1 MATDKI
7 KVAVRVRPF
16 NRRELELGT
25 QCVVEMENQ
34 QTILQIPQS
43 AHEKERKQPKTFAFD
58 HCFYSLDP
66 SLPHFASQKTVF
78 ECLGRDIL
86 DNAFDGYNAC
96 IFAYG
101 QTGSGKSYTMM
112 GSPGA
117 DEGGIIPRL
126 CDSLFER
133 IKVQQSP
140 PALTYKVEVSY
151 MEIYNERVHDL
162 LDPETTRRSLRVR
175 EHAVLGPYVD
185 GLSQLAVT
193 SFQDIDNLMTEGNK
207 SRTVA
212 ATNMNSESSRSHAVF
227 SVVLT
232 QTLTDAATGVSGEKV
247 ARLSLVDLAGSER
260 AVKTGAVGDRLKEGS
275 NINKSL
281 TTLGLVIS
289 KLADQSSGTKN
300 KDKFVPYRDSVL
312 TWLLK
317 DNLGGNSKT
326 VMVATI
332 SPAADNY
339 EETLSTLRYAD
350 RAKRIV
356 NHAVVN
362 EDPNA
367 RIIRELRQEVETL
380 KEMLK
385 YATVSGTGSP
395 VGEEVHEKLAQS
407 EHLMKEMSRT
417 WEEKL
422 VETGRIQSERQQA
435 LEKMG
440 ISVQASGIKVE
451 KNKYYLVNLN
461 ADPSLNELLVY
472 YLKDRTLVGGSS
484 SADIQLSGLGIQP
497 EHCLLLVEGGGL
509 HMEPLGAA
517 RCFVNG
523 TPVVSRVRLGHAD
536 RILWGNHHF
545 FRVNCPKA
553 TEQDSGYSTATAS
566 EPQTPA
572 QPIDYNFARDEI
584 MLNELSNDPIQTAI
598 SRLEKQHEEDKQ
610 VALEKQRQE
619 YERQFQQLRNILSPS
634 TPYPPYAYDPL
645 KLGKMTACT
654 PTTAARVERWAAER
668 DDTFKRSLGRLKAD
682 ILRANALVQEANFLA
697 EEMRRNTRFS
707 VTLQIPPQN
716 LSPNR
721 KRGAFVS
728 EPAIMVK
735 RPGRSGQVW
744 SMEKLDN
751 KLVDM
756 RDMYDDWRRRQLRGD
771 ADIEEVRLPS
781 GDGEQTETALDP
793 FYESQENHNLIG
805 VANVFLEALFH
816 DVTLDYHT
824 PIISQQGEVAG
835 RLQVEISRVA
845 GQFPQDRICE
855 AASDSSGDMRDD
867 DDPADTA
874 TQQVTIRVSI
884 KQATGLPPSL
894 SHFVFCQ
901 YSLGAGEPVVV
912 PPVVSADTPPAAPQ
926 APPLSPRHQSLV
938 TFRFDHKKDFTIP
951 LTEEFIEHCAEGA
964 LSIEVWGHRS
974 AGFSRA
980 RGNWEVEQQQ
990 LAKARSLA
998 DRWTEL
1004 TRKIELW
1011 VEIHELNDNGEYAPV
1026 EVVQRNDVWTGGVY
1040 QVRQGQ
1046 QRRIAVRVRPALNSG
1061 TLPLVCQQILSIEV
1075 GSVSVRSRLQMPLDS
1090 YQDEDLAVLRE
1101 RWSDALFRRRQHL
1114 HAQLQKLVNMSPSMK
1129 SERDNER
1136 EQSLVEQWVSLT
1148 EERNAVLVPSPGSP
1162 IPGAPAA
1169 WVPPLGMEHHIPVL
1183 FLDLNADDLT
1193 THPSGEEV
1201 TVAGLH
1207 SILPKEHGNKF
1218 YELQILHHH
1227 DKDVS
1232 AVASWD
1238 SSIHD
1243 SQYLNR
1249 ITEANE
1255 RVYLILKT
1263 TVRLSHPAPMDLILR
1278 KRLGLNIYKR
1288 QSLTDRIRKKIVRTD
1303 QLTHTGVTYEV
1314 VSNIPKASEEL
1325 EERESLAQIAATG
1338 EEASA
1343 ADGET
1348 YIEKYTRGV
1357 SAVESILTL
1366 DRLRQS
1372 VAVKELEQARGQP
1385 ITMRKTASVP
1395 NFSQLSQA
1403 LEHAAKN
1410 GNNLMRLD
1418 SSFESLAGLTS
1429 GRAGSMADL
1438 AEDTPRR
1445 SVHRHSYAAPSHNDP
1460 EIPTPTKPF
1469 GLGSFLSARPTFLNL
1484 NLNLNSLRLQTPNK
1498 SSPASGKL
1506 GLRMTTL
1513 HEEPGRR
1520 NDEDSHSEPESAP
1533 VDELTT
1539 PRSHRTRNRATSRGF
1554 LPTSKTLDSLHEL
1567 ACERAP
1573 NKNSP
1578 SISSSGYGSQ
1588 AVSSTNLTNDDT
1600 LSIRSMSVDETPDFD
1615 KTMDYTHISRTKNS
1629 MAGLRNEITELR
1641 NDINDLKNDI
1651 VESKHELDDSM
1662 FEKAKTPVLTPGSRN
1677 RINPFLRDCEDAV
1690 KDESKNTMVDPLGA
1704 LPVESAVL
1712 SSSKSVDN
1720 TQVNG
1725 DVSHEPPNDISH
1737 DTSQDTSHDTS
1748 FGEAEVESVSS
1759 EQSSHDAERSREAS
1773 SVGESDSASTGPDQP
1788 VVKTQLPA
1796 GKVVRRRA
1804 GGSARNAS
1812 RASFP
1817 SGRPRSA
1824 HEPGLHHTPASSTE
1838 RIGDDDSSEC
1848 PVLQPWMCVG
1858 ESVQL
1863 RLSSSTGV
1871 IAYAGPTHF
1880 AGGTWIGIELDAPTG
1895 KNDGSVGGQ
1904 RYFECRPRH
1913 GIFVRPDKI
1922 VHDRRGRSAR
1932 AFRDNELKRAQS
1944 KGEGLHN
1951 LHRSRSRG
1959 DSINA
1964 VGTKTRVSK

>member
-1 MATDKI
+1 MASDKI

-34 QTILQIPQS
+34 QTVLQYPVS
-43 AHEKERKQPKTFAFD
+43 SHEKERKQPKTFAFD

-66 SLPHFASQKTVF
+66 ALPHFASQKTVF

-126 CDSLFER
+126 CDALFER
-133 IKVQQSP
+133 IAVQQTP
-140 PALTYKVEVSY
+140 PTLTYKVEVSY

-185 GLSQLAVT
+185 GLSLLAVS
-193 SFQDIDNLMTEGNK
+193 SFKDIDNLMTEGNK

-232 QTLTDAATGVSGEKV
+232 QTLCDAATGVTGEKV

-289 KLADQSSGTKN
+289 KLADQSSGKTN

-367 RIIRELRQEVETL
+367 RIIRELRQEVEAL

-385 YATVSGTGSP
+385 YATETEEAIRGSDGVVLSLFQGSP
-395 VGEEVHEKLAQS
+395 VGEDVHEQLAQS

-422 VETGRIQSERQQA
+422 VETERIQGERQHA

-472 YLKDRTLVGGSS
+472 YLKERTLVGADS

-497 EHCLLLVEGGGL
+497 QHCLLLVEGGGL
-509 HMEPLGAA
+509 HMEPVGAA

-545 FRVNCPKA
+545 FRANCPKKA
-553 TEQDSGYSTATAS
+553 TGASAGAS

-572 QPIDYNFARDEI
+572 QQIDYNFARDEI

-598 SRLEKQHEEDKQ
+598 SRLERQHEEDKQ

-634 TPYPPYAYDPL
+634 TPYPPYSYDPL
-645 KLGKMTACT
+645 KLGKLTACT

-721 KRGAFVS
+721 KMDEDGRLCRGGRGAFVS

-735 RPGRSGQVW
+735 RPGRGGQVW

-756 RDMYDDWRRRQLRGD
+756 REMYDEWRRRQQRG
-771 ADIEEVRLPS
+771 EEEL
-781 GDGEQTETALDP
+781 EEIQTEKTVDP

-867 DDPADTA
+867 DEPVDPAS
-874 TQQVTIRVSI
+874 QQVTIRVVI
-884 KQATGLPPSL
+884 KQASGLPPSL

-901 YSLGAGEPVVV
+901 YSVWGGGEAVVV
-912 PPVVSADTPPAAPQ
+912 PPAVCAEPRPAP
-926 APPLSPRHQSLV
+926 HV
-938 TFRFDHKKDFTIP
+938 THRFDHARDFTVP

-990 LAKARSLA
+990 LAQARSLA
-998 DRWTEL
+998 DRWAEL
-1004 TRKIELW
+1004 SRKIQLW
-1011 VEIHELNDNGEYAPV
+1011 VQIHELNEQGEYAPV
-1026 EVVQRNDVWTGGVY
+1026 EVVARGDMLTGGVY
-1040 QVRQGQ
+1040 QLRQGQ
-1046 QRRIAVRVRPALNSG
+1046 QRRIAVRVKPAQNSG
-1061 TLPLVCQQILSIEV
+1061 TLPIICQHIVSVEV
-1075 GSVSVRSRLQMPLDS
+1075 GSVTVRSRLQKPLDS
-1090 YQDEDLAVLRE
+1090 YQEEDLATLRE
-1101 RWSDALFRRRQHL
+1101 RWSDALARRRQHL

-1129 SERDNER
+1129 SERDMER

-1169 WVPPLGMEHHIPVL
+1169 WTPPPGMEQHIPVL

-1201 TVAGLH
+1201 SMAGLN
-1207 SILPKEHGNKF
+1207 SILPKELGHKF

-1232 AVASWD
+1232 AIASWD

-1249 ITEANE
+1249 VTEANE

-1303 QLTHTGVTYEV
+1303 QLTQTGVMYEV

-1385 ITMRKTASVP
+1385 IIMRKTASVP
-1395 NFSQLSQA
+1395 NFSQI
-1403 LEHAAKN
+1403 
-1410 GNNLMRLD
+1410 MRLD
-1418 SSFESLAGLTS
+1418 SSFESLTGLGSARS
-1429 GRAGSMADL
+1429 GSVADL
-1438 AEDTPRR
+1438 ADESPRR
-1445 SVHRHSYAAPSHNDP
+1445 AAHRHADP
-1460 EIPTPTKPF
+1460 DAPTPTKPF
-1469 GLGSFLSARPTFLNL
+1469 GLARPTFLNL

-1498 SSPASGKL
+1498 SASPASGKL

-1533 VDELTT
+1533 LDELTT
-1539 PRSHRTRNRATSRGF
+1539 PRSSRTRSRASSRGF

-1600 LSIRSMSVDETPDFD
+1600 LSIRSMSVDDTPDFD
-1615 KTMDYTHISRTKNS
+1615 KSMDYTNLSRTKNS
-1629 MAGLRNEITELR
+1629 MVGLRNEITELR

-1651 VESKHELDDSM
+1651 VESKNELEDAT
-1662 FEKAKTPVLTPGSRN
+1662 FAKTPVLTPGSRN

-1690 KDESKNTMVDPLGA
+1690 KEESKDQLVDPLGSI
-1704 LPVESAVL
+1704 PVENAVL
-1712 SSSKSVDN
+1712 SSQTKSPEPV
-1720 TQVNG
+1720 QVNG
-1725 DVSHEPPNDISH
+1725 EVSHDN
-1737 DTSQDTSHDTS
+1737 S
-1748 FGEAEVESVSS
+1748 FGEAETESVSS
-1759 EQSSHDAERSREAS
+1759 EPSSHEAERSREAS
-1773 SVGESDSASTGPDQP
+1773 SVGESDSASLGADGP
-1788 VVKTQLPA
+1788 VVKPQLPA
-1796 GKVVRRRA
+1796 GKLVRRRT
-1804 GGSARNAS
+1804 GGGRAARGPAL
-1812 RASFP
+1812 
-1817 SGRPRSA
+1817 RPRSM
-1824 HEPGLHHTPASSTE
+1824 HETSSASMLSSSPASSTE
-1838 RIGDDDSSEC
+1838 RIGEDDTSEGTI
-1848 PVLQPWMCVG
+1848 QPWMTVG

-1863 RLSSSTGV
+1863 RLSTSTGL
-1871 IAYAGPTHF
+1871 IAYTGPTHF
-1880 AGGTWIGIELDAPTG
+1880 APGTWVGVQLDAPTG
-1895 KNDGSVGGQ
+1895 KNDGSVGGT

-1913 GIFVRPDKI
+1913 GIFVRPDKL
-1922 VHDRRGRSAR
+1922 VQDRRGRSAR
-1932 AFRDNELKRAQS
+1932 QYAHLARASS

-1959 DSINA
+1959 DSINTI
-1964 VGTKTRVSK
+1964 GKTRSK

>member
-1 MATDKI
+1 MASDKI

-25 QCVVEMENQ
+25 QCVVDMDGQ
-34 QTILQIPQS
+34 QTILQYPQ
-43 AHEKERKQPKTFAFD
+43 AHDKERKQPKTFAFD
-58 HCFYSLDP
+58 HCFFSLEP
-66 SLPHFASQKTVF
+66 SASHFASQQTVF
-78 ECLGRDIL
+78 NCLGRDIL
-86 DNAFDGYNAC
+86 DNAFEGYNAC

-112 GSPGA
+112 GTSGG

-126 CDSLFER
+126 CNALFER
-133 IKVQQSP
+133 IAKQQSP

-185 GLSQLAVT
+185 GLSQLAVS

-232 QTLTDAATGVSGEKV
+232 QTLCDAATGVTGEKV

-289 KLADQSSGTKN
+289 KLADQSSAKPN

-326 VMVATI
+326 VMVATV

-367 RIIRELRQEVETL
+367 RIIRELRQEVEAL

-385 YATVSGTGSP
+385 HATGSP
-395 VGEEVHEKLAQS
+395 VGEDVHEQLAQS

-422 VETGRIQSERQQA
+422 VETGRIQSERQHA

-472 YLKDRTLVGGSS
+472 YLKDRTLVGADS

-497 EHCLLLVEGGGL
+497 QHCLLLVEGGSL
-509 HMEPLGAA
+509 HMEPLNGA

-523 TPVVSRVRLGHAD
+523 TPVVSHIRLGHAD

-545 FRVNCPKA
+545 FRVNCPKQTGKSA
-553 TEQDSGYSTATAS
+553 AS

-634 TPYPPYAYDPL
+634 TPYPPYSYDPL
-645 KLGKMTACT
+645 KLGKLAACT

-668 DDTFKRSLGRLKAD
+668 DDTFRRSLGRLKAD

-697 EEMRRNTRFS
+697 EEMSRNTRFS

-735 RPGRSGQVW
+735 RPGRGGQVW

-756 RDMYDDWRRRQLRGD
+756 RDMYDDWRHRQRSD
-771 ADIEEVRLPS
+771 DVVEEEPADKAVV
-781 GDGEQTETALDP
+781 DP

-835 RLQVEISRVA
+835 RLQVELSRVS

-855 AASDSSGDMRDD
+855 AASDSSGDLRDD
-867 DDPADTA
+867 DDAADPATH
-874 TQQVTIRVSI
+874 QVTIRVVI

-901 YSLGAGEPVVV
+901 YTLWGGSEPVVV
-912 PPVVSADTPPAAPQ
+912 PPLVSADTP
-926 APPLSPRHQSLV
+926 APPTSPRHTPAV
-938 TFRFDHKKDFTIP
+938 TFRFNMKHDHTLP

-998 DRWTEL
+998 DRWAEL

-1011 VEIHELNDNGEYAPV
+1011 VEIHELNDQGEYAPV
-1026 EVVQRNDVWTGGVY
+1026 EVLPRADMVTGGVY
-1040 QVRQGQ
+1040 QLRQGQ
-1046 QRRIAVRVRPALNSG
+1046 QRRLAVRVRPAQNSG
-1061 TLPLVCQQILSIEV
+1061 TLPIICQHIVSVEV
-1075 GSVSVRSRLQMPLDS
+1075 GSVTVRSRLQKPLDS
-1090 YQDEDLAVLRE
+1090 YQEEDLAVLRE
-1101 RWSDALFRRRQHL
+1101 RWSDALARRRQHL

-1129 SERDNER
+1129 SERDMER

-1169 WVPPLGMEHHIPVL
+1169 WNPPSGMEQHIPVL

-1232 AVASWD
+1232 AIASWD

-1249 ITEANE
+1249 MTEANE
-1255 RVYLILKT
+1255 RVYLILKV

-1278 KRLGLNIYKR
+1278 KRLALNIYKR
-1288 QSLTDRIRKKIVRTD
+1288 QSLTDRIRKKIVSDIYRTD
-1303 QLTHTGVTYEV
+1303 QLTQTGVTYEV

-1403 LEHAAKN
+1403 LEAAKN
-1410 GNNLMRLD
+1410 GTNIMRLD
-1418 SSFESLAGLTS
+1418 SSLESLAGLAS
-1429 GRAGSMADL
+1429 GRSGSVADL
-1438 AEDTPRR
+1438 VDETPRR
-1445 SVHRHSYAAPSHNDP
+1445 TVHRHSYAAPVHSDP
-1460 EIPTPTKPF
+1460 DMPTPTKPF
-1469 GLGSFLSARPTFLNL
+1469 GLARPTFLNL

-1520 NDEDSHSEPESAP
+1520 NDDDSHSEPESAP
-1533 VDELTT
+1533 NDELTT
-1539 PRSHRTRNRATSRGF
+1539 PRSHRTRARATPRGF

-1567 ACERAP
+1567 ACERVP
-1573 NKNSP
+1573 SKNSP

-1600 LSIRSMSVDETPDFD
+1600 LSIRSMSVDDTPDFD
-1615 KTMDYTHISRTKNS
+1615 KTMDYTHISRTKTS

-1641 NDINDLKNDI
+1641 NDISELKNEI
-1651 VESKHELDDSM
+1651 VESKNELEDTSY
-1662 FEKAKTPVLTPGSRN
+1662 EKVKTPVLTPGAK
-1677 RINPFLRDCEDAV
+1677 RINPFLRDCDEVKEDKSV
-1690 KDESKNTMVDPLGA
+1690 MVDPLGA
-1704 LPVESAVL
+1704 IPVENHVVV
-1712 SSSKSVDN
+1712 SSQNKSSDPVH
-1720 TQVNG
+1720 VNG
-1725 DVSHEPPNDISH
+1725 EVLHES
-1737 DTSQDTSHDTS
+1737 S
-1748 FGEAEVESVSS
+1748 FGEVEIESVSS
-1759 EQSSHDAERSREAS
+1759 EQSSHDCERSREAS
-1773 SVGESDSASTGPDQP
+1773 SVGESDSASPGPDHGI
-1788 VVKTQLPA
+1788 VKTQLPA

-1804 GGSARNAS
+1804 GANRNSRSGANRPKSAIETS
-1812 RASFP
+1812 THVI
-1817 SGRPRSA
+1817 RP
-1824 HEPGLHHTPASSTE
+1824 LDHTPASSTE
-1838 RIGDDDSSEC
+1838 RIGDDESSESHC
-1848 PVLQPWMCVG
+1848 GRGSVVPEWMTVG
-1858 ESVQL
+1858 ESVSL

-1871 IAYAGPTHF
+1871 VAYIGATHF
-1880 AGGTWIGIELDAPTG
+1880 APGVWVGVALDAPTG
-1895 KNDGSVGGQ
+1895 KNDGSVGGS
-1904 RYFECRPRH
+1904 RYFSCPPRH
-1913 GIFVRPDKI
+1913 GIFVRPDKLAA
-1922 VHDRRGRSAR
+1922 DRRGRSAR
-1932 AFRDNELKRAQS
+1932 AFRDSELKRAAT

-1959 DSINA
+1959 ESINA
-1964 VGTKTRVSK
+1964 VGTKTRSK

>member
-1 MATDKI
+1 
-7 KVAVRVRPF
+7 F
-16 NRRELELGT
+16 
-25 QCVVEMENQ
+25 
-34 QTILQIPQS
+34 
-43 AHEKERKQPKTFAFD
+43 RKQPKTFAFD
-58 HCFYSLDP
+58 HCFYSLD
-66 SLPHFASQKTVF
+66 SALPNFASQKTVF
-78 ECLGRDIL
+78 ECLGQDIL

-117 DEGGIIPRL
+117 EGGIIPRL
-126 CDSLFER
+126 CNTLFER
-133 IKVQQSP
+133 IAVLQSP

-232 QTLTDAATGVSGEKV
+232 QTLCDTATGVTGEKV

-289 KLADQSSGTKN
+289 KLADQSSSRPN

-326 VMVATI
+326 VMVATV

-367 RIIRELRQEVETL
+367 RIIRELRQEVEAL

-385 YATVSGTGSP
+385 HATGSP
-395 VGEEVHEKLAQS
+395 VGEDVHEQLAQS

-422 VETGRIQSERQQA
+422 VETGRIKSERHQA

-472 YLKDRTLVGGSS
+472 YLKDRTLVGADS

-497 EHCLLLVEGGGL
+497 EHCIIDVESGGL
-509 HMEPLGAA
+509 QLEPLRGA

-523 TPVVSRVRLGHAD
+523 APVVNRLLLGHGD

-545 FRVNCPKA
+545 FRVNCPKSSA
-553 TEQDSGYSTATAS
+553 GAS

-598 SRLEKQHEEDKQ
+598 YRLEKQHEEDKQ

-634 TPYPPYAYDPL
+634 TPYPPYSYDPL

-735 RPGRSGQVW
+735 RPARPAQVW

-756 RDMYDDWRRRQLRGD
+756 RELYDEWRRRQQRAED
-771 ADIEEVRLPS
+771 QPVVDEDPPAK
-781 GDGEQTETALDP
+781 AHDP

-805 VANVFLEALFH
+805 VANIFLEALFH

-835 RLQVEISRVA
+835 RLQVEISRVG

-855 AASDSSGDMRDD
+855 AASDSSGDMRDED
-867 DDPADTA
+867 EGSDNSS
-874 TQQVTIRVSI
+874 QQVTLRVVI
-884 KQATGLPPSL
+884 KQASGLPPSL

-901 YSLGAGEPVVV
+901 YSVFGGGEPVVV
-912 PPVVSADTPPAAPQ
+912 PPLVSADTPPPPSSPRAPQ
-926 APPLSPRHQSLV
+926 LA
-938 TFRFDHKKDFTIP
+938 FRFDHSKDFTVP
-951 LTEEFIEHCAEGA
+951 LTDEFIEHCAEGA

-974 AGFSRA
+974 AGFSRG

-998 DRWTEL
+998 DRWAEL

-1026 EVVQRNDVWTGGVY
+1026 EVTPRSDMLTGGVY
-1040 QVRQGQ
+1040 QLRQGQ
-1046 QRRIAVRVRPALNSG
+1046 QRRVRVRVRPAANSG
-1061 TLPLVCQQILSIEV
+1061 TLPIICQHVAAVEL
-1075 GSVSVRSRLQMPLDS
+1075 GSVCVRSRLQKPLDS
-1090 YQDEDLAVLRE
+1090 YQEEDLAVLRE
-1101 RWSDALFRRRQHL
+1101 RWSDALARRRQHL
-1114 HAQLQKLVNMSPSMK
+1114 HAQLQKLVNMSPSLK
-1129 SERDNER
+1129 SERDVER

-1169 WVPPLGMEHHIPVL
+1169 WNPPPGMEQHIPVL

-1207 SILPKEHGNKF
+1207 SILPKEHGNKLH
-1218 YELQILHHH
+1218 ELQILHHH

-1243 SQYLNR
+1243 SHYLNR
-1249 ITEANE
+1249 LTDANE

-1263 TVRLSHPAPMDLILR
+1263 TIRLSHPAPMDLVLR
-1278 KRLGLNIYKR
+1278 KRLGINIYKR
-1288 QSLTDRIRKKIVRTD
+1288 QSLTDRIRKRIVRTD
-1303 QLTHTGVTYEV
+1303 QLTQTGVTYEV

-1403 LEHAAKN
+1403 LENANKN
-1410 GNNLMRLD
+1410 GTNIMRLD
-1418 SSFESLAGLTS
+1418 SSFESLVGLAS
-1429 GRAGSMADL
+1429 GRSGSVADL
-1438 AEDTPRR
+1438 AEDTGRR
-1445 SVHRHSYAAPSHNDP
+1445 PAHRHSYAAPSHNDHDT
-1460 EIPTPTKPF
+1460 TPTKPF
-1469 GLGSFLSARPTFLNL
+1469 GLARPTFLNL

-1513 HEEPGRR
+1513 HEEPGRKA
-1520 NDEDSHSEPESAP
+1520 DDDSQSEPLDA
-1533 VDELTT
+1533 VTT
-1539 PRSHRTRNRATSRGF
+1539 PRSHRSKTRGAGRGF

-1567 ACERAP
+1567 ACERLP
-1573 NKNSP
+1573 SKNSP

-1615 KTMDYTHISRTKNS
+1615 KDYTLSRTKHS
-1629 MAGLRNEITELR
+1629 VVGLRNEISELR
-1641 NDINDLKNDI
+1641 NDITELKNDI
-1651 VESKHELDDSM
+1651 VESKNELNETSM
-1662 FEKAKTPVLTPGSRN
+1662 DKVAKTPILTPGSRN
-1677 RINPFLRDCEDAV
+1677 RINPFLKDCEEA
-1690 KDESKNTMVDPLGA
+1690 KNDTMVDPLGA
-1704 LPVESAVL
+1704 IPVENNVVMSHKGVADV
-1712 SSSKSVDN
+1712 SVMS
-1720 TQVNG
+1720 VSNG
-1725 DVSHEPPNDISH
+1725 DVSHDISA
-1737 DTSQDTSHDTS
+1737 DTTADD
-1748 FGEAEVESVSS
+1748 VESVSS
-1759 EQSSHDAERSREAS
+1759 EQSTHSTARSQSSGDCEDHRNKADDVESVSSEQSTHSTARSQSSGDCECPSSHSSR
-1773 SVGESDSASTGPDQP
+1773 
-1788 VVKTQLPA
+1788 VKTQLAA

-1804 GGSARNAS
+1804 GGGGNRAN

-1817 SGRPRSA
+1817 SGRSECSLRRS
-1824 HEPGLHHTPASSTE
+1824 PNS
-1838 RIGDDDSSEC
+1838 SSERMLDDESSDNGNGKHL
-1848 PVLQPWMCVG
+1848 PPDWLILG
-1858 ESVQL
+1858 ESVHL
-1863 RLSSSTGV
+1863 RLTSSTGIV
-1871 IAYAGPTHF
+1871 AYIGTTHF
-1880 AGGTWIGIELDAPTG
+1880 APGLWVGVELDAPTG
-1895 KNDGSVGGQ
+1895 KNDGSVGGT
-1904 RYFECRPRH
+1904 RYFECKPRH
-1913 GIFVRPDKI
+1913 GIFVRPDKLSQ
-1922 VHDRRGRSAR
+1922 DRRGRSAR
-1932 AFRDNELKRAQS
+1932 AYTERQKSAS
-1944 KGEGLHN
+1944 KGEGLNN

-1959 DSINA
+1959 DSINT
-1964 VGTKTRVSK
+1964 VGTKTRSK

>member
-1 MATDKI
+1 MASDKI

-16 NRRELELGT
+16 SRRELELGT

-34 QTILQIPQS
+34 QTILQYPPS
-43 AHEKERKQPKTFAFD
+43 PHEKERKQPKTFAFD

-66 SLPHFASQKTVF
+66 ALNHFASQKTVF

-112 GSPGA
+112 GSPGP

-126 CDSLFER
+126 CDALFDR
-133 IKVQQSP
+133 IAKQQNP

-175 EHAVLGPYVD
+175 EHAVFGPYVD

-232 QTLTDAATGVSGEKV
+232 QTLCDAATGVSGEKV

-289 KLADQSSGTKN
+289 KLADQSSGKAN

-367 RIIRELRQEVETL
+367 RIIRELRQEVEAL

-385 YATVSGTGSP
+385 YATGSP
-395 VGEEVHEKLAQS
+395 VGDDVHEKLAQS

-422 VETGRIQSERQQA
+422 VETGRVQSERQQA

-472 YLKDRTLVGGSS
+472 YLKDRTLVGADR

-497 EHCLLLVEGGGL
+497 QHCDLLVEGVAL
-509 HMEPLGAA
+509 FMEPLNGA

-545 FRVNCPKA
+545 FRVNCPKNQNQ
-553 TEQDSGYSTATAS
+553 TTSAS

-598 SRLEKQHEEDKQ
+598 YRLEKQHEEDKQ

-634 TPYPPYAYDPL
+634 TPYPPYSYDPL

-735 RPGRSGQVW
+735 RPGRGGQVW

-756 RDMYDDWRRRQLRGD
+756 REMYDEWRQQQQRED
-771 ADIEEVRLPS
+771 KIEEHL
-781 GDGEQTETALDP
+781 DEKTLDP

-835 RLQVEISRVA
+835 RLQVELSRVS

-867 DDPADTA
+867 DDCVEQAS
-874 TQQVTIRVSI
+874 QQVTISVVI

-901 YSLGAGEPVVV
+901 YNLWGSGEPVVV
-912 PPVVSADTPPAAPQ
+912 PPHVSADTPPPIAPT
-926 APPLSPRHQSLV
+926 SPRRQPQV
-938 TFRFDHKKDFTIP
+938 AFRFDHKQEFTVP

-974 AGFSRA
+974 AGFSRG

-998 DRWTEL
+998 DRWAEL

-1011 VEIHELNDNGEYAPV
+1011 VEIHELNDQGEYAPV
-1026 EVVQRNDVWTGGVY
+1026 EVVQRNDMLTGGVY
-1040 QVRQGQ
+1040 QLRQGQ
-1046 QRRIAVRVRPALNSG
+1046 QRRVAVRVRPAQNSG
-1061 TLPLVCQQILSIEV
+1061 TLPIICQRILSVEV
-1075 GSVSVRSRLQMPLDS
+1075 GSVSVRSRLQKPLDS
-1090 YQDEDLAVLRE
+1090 YQEEDLAVLRE
-1101 RWSDALFRRRQHL
+1101 RWSDALAKRRQHL

-1129 SERDNER
+1129 SERDMER

-1169 WVPPLGMEHHIPVL
+1169 WNPPPGMEQHIPVL

-1201 TVAGLH
+1201 TEAGLN

-1232 AVASWD
+1232 AIASWD

-1249 ITEANE
+1249 ATEANE

-1288 QSLTDRIRKKIVRTD
+1288 QSFTDRIRKKIVSYGHPSWGYDWTD
-1303 QLTHTGVTYEV
+1303 QLTQTGVTYEV

-1372 VAVKELEQARGQP
+1372 VAVKELEQAHGQP
-1385 ITMRKTASVP
+1385 ITAHMRKTASVP

-1403 LEHAAKN
+1403 LEIAAKN
-1410 GNNLMRLD
+1410 GTNLMRLD
-1418 SSFESLAGLTS
+1418 SSFESLAGLAAVRS
-1429 GRAGSMADL
+1429 GSVADL
-1438 AEDTPRR
+1438 VDETPRR
-1445 SVHRHSYAAPSHNDP
+1445 SVHRHSYAAPAHNDP
-1460 EIPTPTKPF
+1460 DMPTPTKPF
-1469 GLGSFLSARPTFLNL
+1469 GLARPTFLNL
-1484 NLNLNSLRLQTPNK
+1484 NLNLNSLRLQTPSK

-1520 NDEDSHSEPESAP
+1520 NDDDSHSEPESTAA
-1533 VDELTT
+1533 DEMTT
-1539 PRSHRTRNRATSRGF
+1539 PQSHQRTRTRVTSRGF
-1554 LPTSKTLDSLHEL
+1554 IPASKTLDSLHEL
-1567 ACERAP
+1567 ACERVP

-1600 LSIRSMSVDETPDFD
+1600 LSIRSMSVDDTPDFD
-1615 KTMDYTHISRTKNS
+1615 KTMDYTHLSRSKNLV
-1629 MAGLRNEITELR
+1629 GLRNEITEL
-1641 NDINDLKNDI
+1641 KNDI
-1651 VESKHELDDSM
+1651 TELKNEINESKNELEETSFD
-1662 FEKAKTPVLTPGSRN
+1662 KTKTPVLTPGSK
-1677 RINPFLRDCEDAV
+1677 RINPFLRDCEMATEAV
-1690 KDESKNTMVDPLGA
+1690 KEQILDPLGA
-1704 LPVESAVL
+1704 IPVESTVL
-1712 SSSKSVDN
+1712 SSQNKTIEVVQINGEGHDN
-1720 TQVNG
+1720 
-1725 DVSHEPPNDISH
+1725 
-1737 DTSQDTSHDTS
+1737 S
-1748 FGEAEVESVSS
+1748 FPDADVESVSS
-1759 EQSSHDAERSREAS
+1759 EQSSHDAERSRDAS
-1773 SVGESDSASTGPDQP
+1773 SIGESDSASPGPDHT

-1804 GGSARNAS
+1804 GGGASARAAA

-1817 SGRPRSA
+1817 SGRSRANLDSGHNTSTRA
-1824 HEPGLHHTPASSTE
+1824 LHNSPGSSTE
-1838 RIGDDDSSEC
+1838 RIVDDDSGDNARVIVV
-1848 PVLQPWMCVG
+1848 PDWMTVG
-1858 ESVQL
+1858 ESVQQ
-1863 RLSSSTGV
+1863 RLTNSTGV
-1871 IAYAGPTHF
+1871 VAYIGPTHF
-1880 AGGTWIGIELDAPTG
+1880 AGGPWVGVELDAPTG
-1895 KNDGSVGGQ
+1895 KNDGSVGGK

-1913 GIFVRPDKI
+1913 GIFVRPDKLI
-1922 VHDRRGRSAR
+1922 QDRRGRSAR
-1932 AFRDNELKRAQS
+1932 AFRENELKRATS

-1959 DSINA
+1959 ESINA
-1964 VGTKTRVSK
+1964 VGKTRSK